1 MINKDTITIKLDKN
15 TIKKLNILKQVKSID
30 NMTTYCKKILTETIK
45 VNEQLKNGEYNPQ
58 FLTSI
63 IPKEKIRQ

>member
-30 NMTTYCKKILTETIK
+30 NMTTYCKKILTETI
-45 VNEQLKNGEYNPQ
+45 NTDFKNFQ
-58 FLTSI
+58 
-63 IPKEKIRQ
+63 EKNKRISEV

>member
-30 NMTTYCKKILTETIK
+30 NMTTYCKKILTDTI
-45 VNEQLKNGEYNPQ
+45 NTDFKNFQ
-58 FLTSI
+58 
-63 IPKEKIRQ
+63 EKIKE